1 MKVLEGVILT
11 KSQKRRVGDIV
22 NRYMRMKRKR
32 RIKKLKQFF
41 KLKNIKQV
49 ENPTNFGVQLS
60 GRANVLHTLG
70 QRFESVYPNDKCSR
84 GVMVA

>member
-41 KLKNIKQV
+41 KLKNIK
-49 ENPTNFGVQLS
+49 
-60 GRANVLHTLG
+60 
-70 QRFESVYPNDKCSR
+70 
-84 GVMVA
+84 